1 MPNPFFAI
9 LLLIGIFC
17 FFLCVSF
24 LLNILYH
31 YKANNNQFDTANQQ
45 KNQNKSKIYHPKRVN
60 KYYNSQGKKPDIALK
75 NKILISN
82 NTQFCSKNN
91 INKD

>member
-17 FFLCVSF
+17 FFLGLSF

-31 YKANNNQFDTANQQ
+31 YKADNNQAIDINQQ
-45 KNQNKSKIYHPKRVN
+45 KNQYKSKIYHQKRVK
-60 KYYNSQGKKPDIALK
+60 KYYSPNNKKPDIALK
-75 NKILISN
+75 NKILISSTPKTYSERN
-82 NTQFCSKNN
+82 VDKY
-91 INKD
+91 